1 MTVEK
6 HVDHAALAREAGRLA
21 NSKIAS
27 IQCRYTGQ
35 NNAASARARA
45 ELAQLHKIN
54 GSNNDSWFATDG
66 LILEGWSRERMEQ
79 FGASE
84 SDEGRVF
91 CALKKTLGLYALHQ
105 QSKPIGCAI
114 LRNKDESDEDFR
126 ARAARASF
134 GRACRLIEPELDEA
148 ACVRRRLM
156 AIERANDFDAVLYN
170 VRSLIRL
177 MKSSKNDQLIRL
189 DYWALAKD
197 LYLLQLPGGWQEN
210 VISRWSR
217 DYFTFVETHE

>member
-35 NNAASARARA
+35 NNAASVRARA
-45 ELAQLHKIN
+45 ELAQLRKIN
-54 GSNNDSWFATDG
+54 GSNNNSWFATDG
-66 LILEGWSRERMEQ
+66 LILEGWPRERMEQ

-91 CALKKTLGLYALHQ
+91 CALKNTLGLYALHQ
-105 QSKPIGCAI
+105 QSKPIGCAV
-114 LRNKDESDEDFR
+114 LRSKDESDEDYR

-134 GRACRLIEPELDEA
+134 GSACRLIEPKLDEA

-156 AIERANDFDAVLYN
+156 AIERANDFDTVLYSL
-170 VRSLIRL
+170 RSLIRL
-177 MKSSKNDQLIRL
+177 MKGSKGNRPIQV
-189 DYWALAKD
+189 DYRTLAED
-197 LYLLQLPGGWQEN
+197 LYLLQLPDGWREN
-210 VISRWSR
+210 VLSRWSR
-217 DYFTFVETHE
+217 DYFTSVETSE

>member
-45 ELAQLHKIN
+45 ELAQLRKIN
-54 GSNNDSWFATDG
+54 GSNNDSWFATGG
-66 LILEGWSRERMEQ
+66 LVLEGWSRERMEQ

-91 CALKKTLGLYALHQ
+91 CALKSTLGLYALHQ
-105 QSKPIGCAI
+105 QSKSIGCAV
-114 LRNKDESDEDFR
+114 LRSKDESDEDYR

-134 GRACRLIEPELDEA
+134 GRRAGSSNPSWTKRRASDGALWQLSGRMISTPCSITFDRLFGL
-148 ACVRRRLM
+148 
-156 AIERANDFDAVLYN
+156 
-170 VRSLIRL
+170 
-177 MKSSKNDQLIRL
+177 
-189 DYWALAKD
+189 
-197 LYLLQLPGGWQEN
+197 
-210 VISRWSR
+210 
-217 DYFTFVETHE
+217 